1 MEINKIEAI
10 IEAIL
15 FSTGEAV
22 NINKIAEVI
31 NQDKKT
37 TKLII
42 SNMSNRYEEENHGI
56 RIVNFEESYQ
66 LCTKEEYYDY
76 IKQITNKTREF
87 VLTDV
92 LLETLSIIAYKQPIT
107 RAHIE
112 EIRGVNT
119 NHAVSKLIEYQLITE
134 VGRLNAPGRP
144 VLFGTSQEFLRCFG
158 LQSLEQL
165 PYIEEIELSNQLK
178 LVE

>member
-1 MEINKIEAI
+1 MEINKMEAI

-15 FSTGEAV
+15 FSIGESV
-22 NINKIAEVI
+22 HINKIAEVI

-42 SNMSNRYEEENHGI
+42 SNMIDRYDEENHGI
-56 RIVNFEESYQ
+56 RIINFEDSYQ
-66 LCTKEEYYDY
+66 LCTKAEYYDY

-87 VLTDV
+87 TLTDV
-92 LLETLSIIAYKQPIT
+92 LIETLSIIAYKQPIT

-119 NHAVSKLIEYQLITE
+119 SHSINKLIEYQLITE

-144 VLFGTSQEFLRCFG
+144 ILFGTSQEFLRCFG
-158 LQSLEQL
+158 LKSLDQL
-165 PYIEEIELSNQLK
+165 PYLDEAELSNQLK